1 MRDKLFFF
9 IFKANKRCGFRC
21 GFFLFVRENGEEC
34 RLLYITVSGSVV
46 FLFEVN
52 FYRIIVPAYLVL

>member
-1 MRDKLFFF
+1 M
-9 IFKANKRCGFRC
+9 
-21 GFFLFVRENGEEC
+21 GFFLLVGENGEEC

-52 FYRIIVPAYLVL
+52 FYRIIVPAYSVL